1 MNAMNALKPPPPLPS
16 YIFLMTG
23 LDSKFVAARERAC
36 EIAAAIA
43 REHLW
48 VFIDDFAAP
57 LHEALRGMFEIDP
70 YLDLGEVPHK
80 KPQDGLNYEALLE
93 SLAFWYNTR
102 FPPPHLGQRAFERA
116 CESTA
121 INDEHIFVY
130 RDATPDQLK
139 PFIDNIPW
147 KNICIVNLVPHV
159 WPVGLLRPTSSEI
172 NVPVSA
178 SLTKVLSLIQE
189 AA

>member
-36 EIAAAIA
+36 E
-43 REHLW
+43 
-48 VFIDDFAAP
+48 
-57 LHEALRGMFEIDP
+57 
-70 YLDLGEVPHK
+70 
-80 KPQDGLNYEALLE
+80 
-93 SLAFWYNTR
+93 S
-102 FPPPHLGQRAFERA
+102 A